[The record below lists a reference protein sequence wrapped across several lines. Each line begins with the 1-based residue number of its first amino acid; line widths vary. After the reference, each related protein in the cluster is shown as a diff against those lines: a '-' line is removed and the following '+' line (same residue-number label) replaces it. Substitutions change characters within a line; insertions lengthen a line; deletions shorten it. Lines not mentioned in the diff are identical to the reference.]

1 MKEPLPV
8 NPPVCNQADSGGGRT
23 RTSGVSLSQIYSL
36 LPSPLGHTTGASLL
50 PVTVRCIPCPI
61 HLYPQTVS
69 LHKLMGDGSGSWSC
83 RESNS
88 DLACCQPLLAVTCVE
103 GFIPTCV
110 GKVIRGRVRS
120 ANPARLVDD
129 VHILAG
135 RIHRPTVR
143 PVRFKFSD
151 SSLLIGNGGWNRVS
165 HCEGE
170 TVKRNVVGVWG
181 LIPACTGKV
190 LVMGLLTVAP
200 ISLQHVAN
208 GFQQAIANL
217 SAPMIWVGWRE
228 QQPFNPCLYCC
239 HLAGVAY
246 DPRSCPHAHAG

>member
-1 MKEPLPV
+1 MRPTWRRINFVCCLDTVCRQNHSTALKAPPPAD
-8 NPPVCNQADSGGGRT
+8 PPVCNQTDSGGGWT
-23 RTSGVSLSQIYSL
+23 RTTDVSLSQIYSL
-36 LPSPLGHTTGASLL
+36 LPSPLGHATDASLL
-50 PVTVRCIPCPI
+50 PSRCDAYRTRFICI
-61 HLYPQTVS
+61 PQTVS

-88 DLACCQPLLAVTCVE
+88 GLACCQPLLAVTCVG

-151 SSLLIGNGGWNRVS
+151 SSLLIGNGGGIGFHTAR
-165 HCEGE
+165 
-170 TVKRNVVGVWG
+170 VKR
-181 LIPACTGKV
+181 
-190 LVMGLLTVAP
+190 
-200 ISLQHVAN
+200 
-208 GFQQAIANL
+208 
-217 SAPMIWVGWRE
+217 
-228 QQPFNPCLYCC
+228 
-239 HLAGVAY
+239 
-246 DPRSCPHAHAG
+246 

>member
-1 MKEPLPV
+1 MKAPLPV

-50 PVTVRCIPCPI
+50 PVTVRCIPCLI

-88 DLACCQPLLAVTCVE
+88 GLACCQPLLAVTCV
-103 GFIPTCV
+103 GLSPLAW
-110 GKVIRGRVRS
+110 GKIIRGRVRS

-129 VHILAG
+129 VHVLVG

-143 PVRFKFSD
+143 PVRFKVFR
-151 SSLLIGNGGWNRVS
+151 L
-165 HCEGE
+165 
-170 TVKRNVVGVWG
+170 
-181 LIPACTGKV
+181 
-190 LVMGLLTVAP
+190 
-200 ISLQHVAN
+200 
-208 GFQQAIANL
+208 
-217 SAPMIWVGWRE
+217 
-228 QQPFNPCLYCC
+228 
-239 HLAGVAY
+239 
-246 DPRSCPHAHAG
+246 